1 MKLGAKSKIYQ
12 LDDFHFFSKNARFRY
27 VNEASVIEFF
37 IKIKVY

>member
-12 LDDFHFFSKNARFRY
+12 LDDFHFSKNACFRY